1 MLNSLQ
7 MIRHCFLLFTI
18 LLIQP
23 IYCNSDLSKINE
35 WALQWKI
42 SFNPDPIK
50 QAQGIIFSR
59 KTSQKNH
66 SGLMFNNSIVNVTT
80 INKYLGMIFDSK
92 LNFDKHLKSVLK
104 KSKTVGLLRKC
115 QGILLKTS
123 LIIIFIISQLLCVL
137 NVYLYIIIY
146 IKKEQSQMFL
156 VLVRLYWIDREE
168 KKRYTLN

>member
-1 MLNSLQ
+1 

-92 LNFDKHLKSVLK
+92 LSFDKHLKSVLK
-104 KSKTVGLLRKC
+104 KSKTVGLLRKF

-123 LIIIFIISQLLCVL
+123 LITIYKFFARLHLD
-137 NVYLYIIIY
+137 YGDIIY
-146 IKKEQSQMFL
+146 DQTIFWMFL
-156 VLVRLYWIDREE
+156 SCLF
-168 KKRYTLN
+168 